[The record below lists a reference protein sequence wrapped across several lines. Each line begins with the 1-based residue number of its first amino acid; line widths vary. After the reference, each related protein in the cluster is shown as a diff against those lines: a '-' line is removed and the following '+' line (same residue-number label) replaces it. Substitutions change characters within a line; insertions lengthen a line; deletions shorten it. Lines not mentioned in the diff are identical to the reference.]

1 MRGINKVIVYFLL
14 DFSDTRGRGGM
25 LLFMS
30 NIENDEY
37 INKKVN
43 DNRQYLNM
51 MLKKQY
57 NQEEIDRIL
66 AGYNV
71 KRKVTIR
78 VNTIKSNKNKIIE
91 ELAKIGAEFDEV
103 KWSEN
108 ALIINNKSEK
118 DLEDL
123 DIYKNGEI
131 YLQSLS
137 SMLPPIV
144 LNPQEKEDIL
154 DMTAA
159 PGGKTTQIAALTNNN
174 ANITACELNAIRAER
189 LKFNVEKQGASSVFV
204 MQKDSRNIDDYFS
217 FDKILLDA
225 PCSGSGTLDF
235 NDETTFKFFSQKLVE
250 KSQKA
255 QLTLLNKALK
265 VLKPGKEMVYSTCS
279 ILSCENE
286 DIVNQALKL
295 ANAKIVPIEFEGME
309 DLPVLPT
316 KIEGTIC
323 VCPNEFFEGFFV
335 AKIRKN

>member
-1 MRGINKVIVYFLL
+1 
-14 DFSDTRGRGGM
+14 M

-37 INKKVN
+37 INKKIN

-323 VCPNEFFEGFFV
+323 VCPNGFFEGFFV

>member
-1 MRGINKVIVYFLL
+1 
-14 DFSDTRGRGGM
+14 M

-91 ELAKIGAEFDEV
+91 ELAKIGAEFDKV